1 MILVECLEGFN
12 GGLDQTFIMEVYT
25 EETKTLYAKVS
36 SQVPIFLVNGLT
48 QGTVFLLLIY
58 AVNRKGR
65 SSVVQLSTSTVRQAE
80 KLTRERAG
88 TFVFNPVLTVF
99 ITMTIAL
106 ITVIFILVVV
116 VKIRKRAM
124 LKASQQKE
132 DRKVKSE
139 TPLQK
144 PVEDVDDG
152 PDIIPAKILNRKLLL
167 CYDHDPDEKPPSHG
181 VLVFSDTTYESPAH
195 KFDVRAETLALQKIP
210 SFCPEEK
217 EQKHAILSET
227 NQNSR
232 SQEKSLDFIT
242 QDYRT
247 EESETTEHVLNKK
260 QESVV

>member
-167 CYDHDPDEKPPSHG
+167 CGKPSYCFISRSKDMNYFNNK
-181 VLVFSDTTYESPAH
+181 V
-195 KFDVRAETLALQKIP
+195 
-210 SFCPEEK
+210 EK
-217 EQKHAILSET
+217 EKRINRILDK
-227 NQNSR
+227 
-232 SQEKSLDFIT
+232 KSIVIDVPLIAK
-242 QDYRT
+242 
-247 EESETTEHVLNKK
+247 VLF
-260 QESVV
+260 